1 MGPIKRKRTPSGLID
16 IPYEESARADADGHR
31 LYSMAQ
37 RLEITPVQAIV
48 RFFTRGKG
56 QCKIQSDFEGLIKIL
71 RLLPDCDWHQDP
83 AIYTDG
89 ETNRR
94 AVIRERGK
102 PWMTTEILSQEDVT
116 EQYLKPLLGETF
128 NVAEFLKRLVDGSLT
143 PEEGARALKAA
154 AAQTQPVAAHGAIGN
169 GRADES
175 RVADRHSKPT
185 NQLSSDSWD
194 RILPRLARDA
204 PEILERVKS
213 GEIKSAR
220 AAAIEAGIIKPV
232 PTVRLVDD
240 MGVVAG
246 KLCQHLTQQQ
256 RIQLIDLLAPDL

>member
-71 RLLPDCDWHQDP
+71 SLLPDCDWHQDP

-89 ETNRR
+89 ETKRR

-128 NVAEFLKRLVDGSLT
+128 NVAEFLQRLVEEGLT
-143 PEEGARALKAA
+143 PEEGAKALQLAITQAKA
-154 AAQTQPVAAHGAIGN
+154 QPLAAHRRPTAEEQEGKGDNVTITERGN
-169 GRADES
+169 GQTYLLR
-175 RVADRHSKPT
+175 
-185 NQLSSDSWD
+185 
-194 RILPRLARDA
+194 RIARDQ
-204 PEILERVKS
+204 PQLLDQIGPDKEFRSV
-213 GEIKSAR
+213 R

-232 PTVRLVDD
+232 PTVRLVAD
-240 MGVVAG
+240 MAVVAG